1 MTSNFCKTS
10 WHPYGHTPEE
20 CPDCRLCHE
29 SKIPKKLE
37 FRPHLTTGVIAR
49 DRDMEMLVL
58 WLNELRDYLQAKEEA
73 SKREFNRGFDEGEKF
88 GRISERMYPES
99 KGGCKQC
106 MSQCRECVECR
117 KNPNPPEHEERLEE
131 SNRLNDLAHKF
142 NNTIGIK
149 SGRDQK
155 IVKFYELEIKS
166 GYVSKE
172 KIKREIKNLPTIGIS
187 PAPNN
192 MAFDWVKRTDLIKSL
207 GLGD

>member
-117 KNPNPPEHEERLEE
+117 KNPNPPEHEEDFDRLAQGLR
-131 SNRLNDLAHKF
+131 NHVIDDVRF
-142 NNTIGIK
+142 
-149 SGRDQK
+149 SGLFEYVKDYIRDN
-155 IVKFYELEIKS
+155 FEP
-166 GYVSKE
+166 
-172 KIKREIKNLPTIGIS
+172 KRKKHE
-187 PAPNN
+187 
-192 MAFDWVKRTDLIKSL
+192 
-207 GLGD
+207 